1 MLQKV
6 TPILRVERIEPSLS
20 FWVDRLG
27 FTKVVEVNEGDALG
41 FVILRLGHVEVMLQ
55 SRASLAK
62 DIPALGQGPFPPSV
76 LYIGATELDELE
88 KKLQG
93 VEMIIPR
100 RVTDYGA
107 TEIWAREPGG
117 HVVGFAAA

>member
-6 TPILRVERIEPSLS
+6 TPILRVENIEPSLG

-41 FVILRLGHVEVMLQ
+41 FVILRLGHVEIMLQ

-62 DIPALGQGPFPPSV
+62 DIPALGQGAFPPCV
-76 LYIGATELDELE
+76 LYIGVTELDELE
-88 KKLQG
+88 KKLEG
-93 VEMIIPR
+93 IEVIVPR
-100 RVTDYGA
+100 RVTFYGA

>member
-6 TPILRVERIEPSLS
+6 TPVLRVERIEPSLN

-41 FVILRLGHVEVMLQ
+41 FVILSLGHVEIMLQ
-55 SRASLAK
+55 SRVSLAK
-62 DIPALGQGPFPPSV
+62 DIPALGQGAFPPSM
-76 LYIGATELDELE
+76 LYIGATDIDELE
-88 KKLQG
+88 KKLEG
-93 VEMIIPR
+93 VEKIIPR
-100 RVTDYGA
+100 RVTDYGV
-107 TEIWAREPGG
+107 TEIWVREPGG